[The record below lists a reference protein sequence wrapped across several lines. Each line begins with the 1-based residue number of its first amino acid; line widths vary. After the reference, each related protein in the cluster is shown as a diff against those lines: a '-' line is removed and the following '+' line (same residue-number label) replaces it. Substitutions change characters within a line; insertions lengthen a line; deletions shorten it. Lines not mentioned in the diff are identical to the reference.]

1 MTLPTIP
8 IDTGRLTSLL
18 CVSLPEPRADFTTG
32 EARTDRATGLP
43 EYVVGVLAKIPGD
56 RRAFVLDVRVPG
68 NPAGLIEGQPVTLH
82 NLTGSTWSQNGRNG
96 VSYRADEILPATPAT
111 PPASAPASAAPEASS
126 PAGSPASGRNA
137 SRGGGGSS

>member
-8 IDTGRLTSLL
+8 IDTNRLTSLL

-32 EARTDRATGLP
+32 EAKTDRNTGLP

-68 NPAGLIEGQPVTLH
+68 EPAGLIEGQPVQLH
-82 NLTGSTWSQNGRNG
+82 GLTGSTWSQNGRNG
-96 VSYRADEILPATPAT
+96 VSYRADEILPATPTT
-111 PPASAPASAAPEASS
+111 PPASAPATAASEASS
-126 PAGSPASGRNA
+126 PAGSSNSGRNA
-137 SRGGGGSS
+137 GRGGGGS